1 MMDPRALPNR
11 ASQCRPA
18 GQPRALPGPLVLCL
32 AGLLCLLIGILLALG
47 V

>member
-1 MMDPRALPNR
+1 MMARGTLPNR
-11 ASQCRPA
+11 AQPRPA